1 MKESTRTKI
10 YKPFSRAKVGVQ
22 VFILLSRV
30 NSKRVV
36 ISVYRR
42 PKAKPIKIFIYKSLL
57 VFFLVLILFKLTI
70 GSLINNYEKKI
81 NLALSKDN
89 LVNIKNKLR
98 EEIKS
103 GIKKER
109 ILNH

>member
-1 MKESTRTKI
+1 M
-10 YKPFSRAKVGVQ
+10 
-22 VFILLSRV
+22 
-30 NSKRVV
+30 
-36 ISVYRR
+36 
-42 PKAKPIKIFIYKSLL
+42 KIFIYKSLL

-81 NLALSKDN
+81 NLTLSKDN

-109 ILNH
+109 ILNQEDALIIQQFIDKLAQELRESK

>member
-1 MKESTRTKI
+1 M
-10 YKPFSRAKVGVQ
+10 
-22 VFILLSRV
+22 
-30 NSKRVV
+30 
-36 ISVYRR
+36 
-42 PKAKPIKIFIYKSLL
+42 KIFIYKSLL

-109 ILNH
+109 ILNQEDALIIQQFIDKLAQELRESK

>member
-1 MKESTRTKI
+1 M
-10 YKPFSRAKVGVQ
+10 
-22 VFILLSRV
+22 
-30 NSKRVV
+30 
-36 ISVYRR
+36 
-42 PKAKPIKIFIYKSLL
+42 KIFIYKSLL

-109 ILNH
+109 ILNQEDALIIQQFIDKLAQELRENK